1 LNFVFKSRNKDQS
14 SIDHRINTQRN
25 DGNRN
30 YCFTSFGPTG
40 MEGRRSK
47 EAKSVMNI
55 YQEDA
60 EVTTPSSKRGVSFK
74 STTKSG
80 RKPLTPY
87 NHQQTPMNYLRKSLK
102 DSSNGKQ
109 QQQRKAEMSLASTE
123 KENQTTVSSA
133 SKLRRSLRATFSPPL
148 KTSTNTATTTKV
160 STTTMLTM
168 QAKPQGSKLL
178 GGRRLGG
185 GASMTSLGP
194 PQRAV
199 PKTPNSLLRT
209 ELGDDSYE
217 ESFLVSPPGAVW
229 NQLNTSSTGLV
240 IVSPQASAIIHST
253 IKKSPREETASSPPL
268 EPRTLLTSPDPKIV
282 AAAPQPFFSLEP
294 KAISSKPSLQ
304 ADRQKQS
311 IATAPLEASKPT
323 IQTASP
329 RQIVAPRA
337 KTIIDIQTKTVETS
351 SYLSQNSLATS
362 QVQGV
367 KSRLA
372 RVKSDSSNASTYST
386 QSLAENIAR
395 ESQPIKPW
403 QRKSGLTEGSIR
415 MLTLPVPAAPEPDE
429 QTRGK
434 VLCMDLSNM
443 FLDTTN
449 KQPPKAILNFKKPMK
464 ETRKEERPSTATSES
479 TRSLNE
485 ATVSKS
491 RSIQP
496 RPKKSALGNGPMR
509 MRSAP
514 NEQTRGHGVSMD
526 VSNVFMD
533 TTNMPT
539 TNKQPQ
545 KYILHQKKPWHKQA
559 RKEAFLLPSDK
570 SLSTRT
576 TDEITPI
583 QRGNAIAFDIPAA
596 QRIKVTPAP
605 PKAVRAATPTQIIL
619 NPQATWADKQC
630 VTFVSW
636 LNYTFNPTED
646 DDHEKSVV
654 GSSQPSRSAGLRTL
668 LLHRRMAQ
676 ARMRATG
683 IYRGED
689 MNKVR
694 AIIHAEIVKGRL
706 SIREDRDLHAD
717 LSLRKQI
724 TTLLLSY
731 TTPWLRLALE
741 VVFGEVIVP
750 ETPNQLASPTAKKR
764 SKDPVV
770 CSSGCSSN
778 LLSSPRRSHT
788 SALSFPSKRFL

>member
-1 LNFVFKSRNKDQS
+1 MMK
-14 SIDHRINTQRN
+14 
-25 DGNRN
+25 
-30 YCFTSFGPTG
+30 
-40 MEGRRSK
+40 
-47 EAKSVMNI
+47 I

-60 EVTTPSSKRGVSFK
+60 EVTTPPSSSKRGIVSFN

-80 RKPLTPY
+80 RKPLAAH
-87 NHQQTPMNYLRKSLK
+87 NHQQTPMNSLRKSLK

-109 QQQRKAEMSLASTE
+109 QQQQQHKAGMSLASTE
-123 KENQTTVSSA
+123 KENQITVSSA
-133 SKLRRSLRATFSPPL
+133 SKIRRSLRATLSPPL

-160 STTTMLTM
+160 STTTTTSTAM

-185 GASMTSLGP
+185 GASMTALGP

-240 IVSPQASAIIHST
+240 IVSPQAAAIIHST
-253 IKKSPREETASSPPL
+253 IKKLPREETASSPPL

-282 AAAPQPFFSLEP
+282 AAAPQPFFSLEA
-294 KAISSKPSLQ
+294 KALSSKPSFQ

-311 IATAPLEASKPT
+311 IATAPIFKASKPT
-323 IQTASP
+323 VQTAAP

-351 SYLSQNSLATS
+351 SNSSQNSSVAS
-362 QVQGV
+362 QIQSV
-367 KSRLA
+367 KTRLA
-372 RVKSDSSNASTYST
+372 RAKSDSSNASTDST
-386 QSLAENIAR
+386 QSLAENIASK
-395 ESQPIKPW
+395 SQTIKPW
-403 QRKSGLTEGSIR
+403 QQKSGPAEGSSIR
-415 MLTLPVPAAPEPDE
+415 MQTLPVTMTAPELEE
-429 QTRGK
+429 QRRGK
-434 VLCMDLSNM
+434 GVCMDLSDM

-449 KQPPKAILNFKKPMK
+449 KQPPKAILNRKKPMK
-464 ETRKEERPSTATSES
+464 EVRKEERPSTAATES
-479 TRSLNE
+479 TRCLKE
-485 ATVSKS
+485 ATAGKS

-496 RPKKSALGNGPMR
+496 RPKKSALGKGPMR

-514 NEQTRGHGVSMD
+514 EEQTRGNGVSMD
-526 VSNVFMD
+526 FSGVSMDFSGVFMD
-533 TTNMPT
+533 TTNIST
-539 TNKQPQ
+539 TNKQPP
-545 KYILHQKKPWHKQA
+545 KATLHQKKPWQKQA
-559 RKEAFLLPSDK
+559 RKEPFSLSSDK

-576 TDEITPI
+576 TVVNTPI
-583 QRGNAIAFDIPAA
+583 QRGNAFAFDIPATP
-596 QRIKVTPAP
+596 RITATPVP
-605 PKAVRAATPTQIIL
+605 PKTVRAATPAQITL

-630 VTFVSW
+630 DTFVSW

-654 GSSQPSRSAGLRTL
+654 GSSSPSRSTGLRTL

-676 ARMRATG
+676 ARMRATD

-694 AIIHAEIVKGRL
+694 AIVHAEIVKGRL

-717 LSLRKQI
+717 LSLQKQV

-741 VVFGEVIVP
+741 VVFGEVISL
-750 ETPNQLASPTAKKR
+750 ESPNQLASPNAKKN

-770 CSSGCSSN
+770 CSSGYPSN
-778 LLSSPRRSHT
+778 LLFSPYRSHT
-788 SALSFPSKRFL
+788 SALSFPSKRFLLAKCEVF